1 MKSGLAGSAC
11 EASLLFLDFGEQL
24 LYYLRRV
31 DPYQPAKE
39 AAALPQ
45 NSALCRIPEPL
56 HA

>member
-1 MKSGLAGSAC
+1 M
-11 EASLLFLDFGEQL
+11 ASLLFLDFDEQL

-39 AAALPQ
+39 APALPQ
-45 NSALCRIPEPL
+45 NSTLRRIPEPL